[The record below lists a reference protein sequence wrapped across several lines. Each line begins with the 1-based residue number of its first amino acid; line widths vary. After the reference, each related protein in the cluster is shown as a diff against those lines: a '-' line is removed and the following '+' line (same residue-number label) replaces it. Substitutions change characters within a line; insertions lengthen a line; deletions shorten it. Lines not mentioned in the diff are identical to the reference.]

1 MNKEEKKTKRSP
13 FHLSEDIRLGLP
25 EPDFKLLGSEFPRE
39 DLDFEITFFEGIIKR
54 NPYNEDAL
62 LYLGNAYTAHDDY
75 AKGLDMDK
83 RIVHMRPNDP
93 IAFYNLACSFSL
105 LEQVDNALKA
115 LRRAIDL
122 GYDELDHMM
131 EDPHLENVR
140 RDRRFR
146 LLVNRMKRLAAGR
159 R

>member
-1 MNKEEKKTKRSP
+1 
-13 FHLSEDIRLGLP
+13 
-25 EPDFKLLGSEFPRE
+25 
-39 DLDFEITFFEGIIKR
+39 
-54 NPYNEDAL
+54 
-62 LYLGNAYTAHDDY
+62 
-75 AKGLDMDK
+75 
-83 RIVHMRPNDP
+83 
-93 IAFYNLACSFSL
+93 
-105 LEQVDNALKA
+105 VDNALKA
-115 LRRAIDL
+115 LRRAIDR